1 MLKGFEDIT
10 AEITEKEKALVPVL
24 LKGFERHIGKGQA
37 ITSKE
42 IIDGVFNYSGVKINE
57 ARLRMIINYIRH
69 KHIPNLMA
77 TSNGYYVSNDF
88 RELVDYLESLE
99 GRESAIRSIRI
110 NLKNYIDKKARGTQ
124 TNLSF

>member
-10 AEITEKEKALVPVL
+10 ADITEKENALVPVM
-24 LKGFERHIGKGQA
+24 LKGFDRHIGKDQA

-42 IIDGVFNYSGVKINE
+42 IIEGINNYSGIKLNE

-69 KHIPNLMA
+69 HHIPNLMA

-99 GRESAIRSIRI
+99 GRESAIRSLRI

-124 TNLSF
+124 TQMRL

>member
-10 AEITEKEKALVPVL
+10 ADITEKEKSLIPVL
-24 LKGFERHIGKGQA
+24 LLGFNRHVGKDQA
-37 ITSKE
+37 VTSKE
-42 IIDGVFNYSGVKINE
+42 IIEGINNYSGIKLNE

-69 KHIPNLMA
+69 HHLPNLMA
-77 TSNGYYVSNDF
+77 SSCGYYISNDY
-88 RELVDYLESLE
+88 RELLEYLESLE

-124 TNLSF
+124 TQLFG

>member
-10 AEITEKEKALVPVL
+10 ADITEKEKALVPVL
-24 LKGFERHIGKGQA
+24 LKGFERHIGKDQA

-42 IIDGVFNYSGVKINE
+42 IIEGVFNYCEVKLNE

-69 KHIPNLMA
+69 HHLPNLMA
-77 TSNGYYVSNDF
+77 TSNGYYISEDY
-88 RELVDYLESLE
+88 RELYTYLESLE

-110 NLKNYIDKKARGTQ
+110 NLKNYIEKRAKGTQ
-124 TNLSF
+124 TQLGF